1 VADTG
6 RISSAGDAGAG
17 TAQTIDLSGAV
28 EVSSVDEYGN
38 KMLMSTDYL
47 SVDPQLETLQ
57 TDRPVTVVTNT
68 VQQTSIGMFADL
80 QTDEIIL
87 LDDIRGSYARPEN

>member
-1 VADTG
+1 MADTG
-6 RISSAGDAGAG
+6 RISSPGDAGDGA
-17 TAQTIDLSGAV
+17 AQAIYLSGAV
-28 EVSSVDEYGN
+28 EVSSLDEYGN

-47 SVDPQLETLQ
+47 QVDPGLEILQ
-57 TDRPVTVVTNT
+57 TSRPVTVVTNT

-80 QTDEIIL
+80 RTDEIIL